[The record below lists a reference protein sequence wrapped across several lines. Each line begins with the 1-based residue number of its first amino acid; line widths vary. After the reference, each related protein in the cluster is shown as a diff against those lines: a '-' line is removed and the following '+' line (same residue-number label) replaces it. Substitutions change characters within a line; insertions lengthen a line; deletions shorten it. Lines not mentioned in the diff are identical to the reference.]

1 MNVISEKEY
10 SFSNALF
17 WNVMLHHH
25 IQAFDEERD
34 VNFDEVWDEELVP
47 TLLDEK
53 KYKKYWCWLSQI
65 DLKTSENQGEIENPR
80 TLTLPI
86 GSDIV
91 LTIEFHP
98 CCTYYFLND
107 TLIGEVS
114 GNFHLKY
121 LTYSELMRITK
132 EIYGDVL
139 FTKYGVSGFAIL
151 DISQIAAYNLSLYQD
166 VKIAINFF
174 PKTNR
179 NDLADQI
186 QGLFKT
192 LANQNAVD
200 ILTGMISNKIAPVL
214 LDICKIKQDTKAGD
228 INSKQIKAISYQLN
242 QWKLKVTDTQGF
254 GHAEASGGGVRTA
267 EVDNKTYESK
277 LCKGLYFAGEILD
290 IVGNRGGFNLQFA
303 WASGYLVGKSLAK

>member
-1 MNVISEKEY
+1 MISCRTLVAAQNEIKMNVISEKEY

-34 VNFDEVWDEELVP
+34 VNFDEVWDEELIP

-132 EIYGDVL
+132 EKYGDVL
-139 FTKYGVSGFAIL
+139 FHLLLPLSAIREQEK
-151 DISQIAAYNLSLYQD
+151 DIALNEIIQRLQQI
-166 VKIAINFF
+166 
-174 PKTNR
+174 P
-179 NDLADQI
+179 
-186 QGLFKT
+186 LFKEHSAYIGKCI
-192 LANQNAVD
+192 LNGLLISNSD
-200 ILTGMISNKIAPVL
+200 IQEIPKIGMICTSNNSYRNALVYDDERQEIKELNIL
-214 LDICKIKQDTKAGD
+214 L
-228 INSKQIKAISYQLN
+228 SRL
-242 QWKLKVTDTQGF
+242 
-254 GHAEASGGGVRTA
+254 
-267 EVDNKTYESK
+267 
-277 LCKGLYFAGEILD
+277 
-290 IVGNRGGFNLQFA
+290 
-303 WASGYLVGKSLAK
+303 

>member
-25 IQAFDEERD
+25 IRAFDEERD
-34 VNFDEVWDEELVP
+34 ANFDEVWDEELVP

-139 FTKYGVSGFAIL
+139 FHLLLPLSAIKEKEKDTAL
-151 DISQIAAYNLSLYQD
+151 FEIVQRLQQI
-166 VKIAINFF
+166 
-174 PKTNR
+174 P
-179 NDLADQI
+179 
-186 QGLFKT
+186 LFKEHSEYIGKCI
-192 LANQNAVD
+192 LNGLLVSNSD
-200 ILTGMISNKIAPVL
+200 I
-214 LDICKIKQDTKAGD
+214 QE
-228 INSKQIKAISYQLN
+228 NSKIGTICTSNHSYRNALIYN
-242 QWKLKVTDTQGF
+242 DTT
-254 GHAEASGGGVRTA
+254 VP
-267 EVDNKTYESK
+267 
-277 LCKGLYFAGEILD
+277 
-290 IVGNRGGFNLQFA
+290 
-303 WASGYLVGKSLAK
+303 